1 MTRGNKKADEI
12 REKIREGVDLTF
24 RKLVQQKSLTDDTL
38 IFSENGKIIEVKA
51 KDLIKLL

>member
-1 MTRGNKKADEI
+1 MTRENKKADEI
-12 REKIREGVDLTF
+12 REKIREGLDLTF

-51 KDLIKLL
+51 KALLKLL